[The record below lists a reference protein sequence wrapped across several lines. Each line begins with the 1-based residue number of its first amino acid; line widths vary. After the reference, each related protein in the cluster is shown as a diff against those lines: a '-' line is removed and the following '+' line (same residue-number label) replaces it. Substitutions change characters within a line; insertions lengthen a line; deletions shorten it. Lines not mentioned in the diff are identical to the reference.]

1 LHIPDGFLTPEVA
14 AATGVVSFAALAVSL
29 GRARGG
35 EHRAELVGGTA
46 AFVFAAQMLNFPV
59 AGGTSGHLLGAALA
73 ATLLGPWLGCVTVA
87 LVLAAQALLFA
98 DGGITALG
106 ANVLNM
112 AVVGAAVTGLL
123 LAGRRRS
130 DGPGRPVPLAVV
142 AGAAWLSV
150 MAGAAATA
158 VELALSGTAP
168 LGTALPAMLEVHAL
182 IGVGEAAITVAAV
195 AAAGAAATAGRPV
208 VPPAVVVSLCLAFAV
223 APHASPH
230 PDGLE
235 RVAADHGFAGA
246 GRVDAF
252 QQAAPLPDYAF
263 PGVGDAGLATGVA
276 GIVGTLAVLALGTGA
291 GAALRRRSGGALPA
305 AARGA

>member
-1 LHIPDGFLTPEVA
+1 MHIPDGFLTPEVA
-14 AATGVVSFAALAVSL
+14 VATGVVSAAALAVSV
-29 GRARGG
+29 GRGRRAG
-35 EHRAELVGGTA
+35 HRAELVGGTA

-98 DGGITALG
+98 DGGVLALG

-112 AVVGAAVTGLL
+112 AVAGAAVTGLL
-123 LAGRRRS
+123 VAWRRR
-130 DGPGRPVPLAVV
+130 DDAPGRPVPLAVV

-195 AAAGAAATAGRPV
+195 AGVAAAASAGRRVAPLGV
-208 VPPAVVVSLCLAFAV
+208 LVALGLAFAV

-246 GRVDAF
+246 GRVDGL
-252 QQAAPLPDYAF
+252 QQAAPLPDYVV
-263 PGVGDAGLATGVA
+263 PGIADQGLATGVA
-276 GIVGTLAVLALGTGA
+276 GVTGTVVVLVLGLGV
-291 GAALRRRSGGALPA
+291 GAALRRRSGA
-305 AARGA
+305 AQPLVASGT